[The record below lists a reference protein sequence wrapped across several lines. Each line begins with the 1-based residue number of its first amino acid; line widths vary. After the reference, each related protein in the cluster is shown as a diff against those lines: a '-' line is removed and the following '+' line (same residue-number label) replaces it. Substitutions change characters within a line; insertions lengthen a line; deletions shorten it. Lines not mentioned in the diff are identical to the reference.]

1 MLPCAIFSSSIQ
13 RKESLQLA
21 FESKPLRTI
30 CESADH
36 ARVDLGETVA
46 ETLKHRLA
54 DLLAATSVRDIV
66 AGRPRVL
73 PGSAGKDMAVDLCD
87 GRRLVFT
94 ANHPSNPMTKDN
106 NLDWGRVSRIRIL
119 RIEEDHG

>member
-1 MLPCAIFSSSIQ
+1 MLSLASTQ

-30 CESADH
+30 CESGDQAKN
-36 ARVDLGETVA
+36 DLGEIVA

-54 DLLAATSVRDIV
+54 DLLAATSVQELV

-73 PGSAGKDMAVDLCD
+73 PESQGKNMAVDLCD

-94 ANHPSNPMTKDN
+94 ANHPSNPMTQDN
-106 NLDWGRVSRIRIL
+106 NLDWSRVTRIRIL